1 MKSCK
6 QLLHLKYPSFLLVL
20 FLVLVISSCG
30 DDKNGAG
37 VSTNLLRGEGIVA
50 DSVLAINVSQDRP
63 DGITDLF
70 FSDSERIFLWL
81 YWTNVTGTY
90 TVKVRWFSPTEG
102 LDDPPYDEEEI
113 RFSSDF
119 QHITWFYINPKS
131 GGFSLGEW
139 FVEIFLDDVFER
151 SHTFTVK

>member
-50 DSVLAINVSQDRP
+50 DSVLSINVSQDRP

-70 FSDSERIFLWL
+70 FF
-81 YWTNVTGTY
+81 
-90 TVKVRWFSPTEG
+90 
-102 LDDPPYDEEEI
+102 
-113 RFSSDF
+113 
-119 QHITWFYINPKS
+119 
-131 GGFSLGEW
+131 
-139 FVEIFLDDVFER
+139 
-151 SHTFTVK
+151 